1 MPTRTGWGRTPPPFP
16 GGFAIRCLDSEKSV
30 AIYVRIPQPFWLK
43 RKASRDPCCPSP
55 QALMAEWAV
64 ILALTFL
71 GFLGV
76 VCATATLLFARTRS
90 CDAPMM
96 TTDVQT
102 TKSSVDLMHVVHFHD
117 WTVEG
122 LKALW
127 CTSSWGRCGILGNW
141 TWSRVFP
148 AT

>member
-1 MPTRTGWGRTPPPFP
+1 
-16 GGFAIRCLDSEKSV
+16 
-30 AIYVRIPQPFWLK
+30 
-43 RKASRDPCCPSP
+43 
-55 QALMAEWAV
+55 MAEWAV

-102 TKSSVDLMHVVHFHD
+102 TKSSVDLMHVVHFQD

-127 CTSSWGRCGILGNW
+127 SHFKLGPIRNLRKLDLEQGLSSHMTNNGIEMMII
-141 TWSRVFP
+141 TTTTTTRREP
-148 AT
+148 TRQHAE